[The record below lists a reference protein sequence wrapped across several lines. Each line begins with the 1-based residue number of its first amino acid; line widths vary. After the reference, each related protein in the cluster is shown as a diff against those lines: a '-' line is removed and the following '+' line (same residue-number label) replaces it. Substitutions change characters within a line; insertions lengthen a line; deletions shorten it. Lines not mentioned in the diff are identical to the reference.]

1 MLAAG
6 CSLTKGF
13 RAFGFFGN
21 NKTRDVLASRVLSV
35 KRKVAFAWLCFEGL
49 LLVSLRDSII
59 SMKGEVS
66 TNFAIIITND

>member
-1 MLAAG
+1 MRLQNETRDECVPG
-6 CSLTKGF
+6 VLFC
-13 RAFGFFGN
+13 GN